1 MTTLNGSTLRRL
13 KQLKQTT
20 AVWEGDRR
28 SLPRFRE
35 YQSDS
40 NLIHLGDRIEE
51 EDHPQC
57 ILWVDGSMGMVRAM
71 DVVDGSVGQE
81 AFVRALLQAIERPQS
96 PAQPGLPQK
105 ILVCDRQLQF
115 YLRGVLQEL
124 DITVEHVE
132 NLPLVD
138 EIFANIIQHANITP
152 PSVPAS
158 QAADLYRQ
166 SDRLWRNA
174 PWNYLWDHEV
184 IEIELNRWDL
194 GSLYAIV
201 MGRLGLEQGVIFYRS
216 KESLVRFRQRL
227 ALEEAEDDLEETFLH
242 QDCLFNLFES
252 SESLSE
258 SEMRVIRSHG
268 WPTTQDNVHPIF
280 GTLHPLEGGRP
291 FLYEEEAIAL
301 TVATNALNQFLA
313 QHSGKLKAGKFVSLK
328 GTYSI
333 PTSPNQ
339 EGKSETVKVLVK
351 TLPDLAEE
359 LHSFAPEQEDDEDDE
374 PLIHEDLWPDKA
386 VFQLSEIPWS
396 LVTELRQTAPYR
408 YLADT
413 SFPQKGTAFS
423 GLLIQTS
430 RPKALELIKQIES
443 FGGIKGICF
452 NPAESF
458 FGESCDLGLI
468 VMGNDDLHLFG
479 EFHKDI
485 RELEQVRKNWNQR
498 CKTAK
503 GKCGV
508 LIAMGVTGASR
519 GNPEPRHI
527 LGYYEVELI
536 PAKDL
541 GLGTLRSE
549 PMFDFEF

>member
-28 SLPRFRE
+28 SLPKFRE
-35 YQSDS
+35 YQADS
-40 NLIHLGDRIEE
+40 NLIHIGNHIE

-71 DVVDGSVGQE
+71 DIVDGSVGQE

-124 DITVEHVE
+124 NITVEYIE
-132 NLPLVD
+132 KLPLVD
-138 EIFANIIQHANITP
+138 EIFANIIQHANTSP
-152 PSVPAS
+152 PTVPTA
-158 QAADLYRQ
+158 QATALYSQ
-166 SDRLWRNA
+166 SDLLWKNA

-194 GSLYAIV
+194 DSLYAIV

-227 ALEEAEDDLEETFLH
+227 AQEEEEDDLEETFLH

-258 SEMRVIRSHG
+258 GEMRMIRSHG
-268 WPTTQDNVHPIF
+268 WPTTHDKVHPIF

-301 TVATNALNQFLA
+301 TVATDALNQFLV
-313 QHSGKLKAGKFVSLK
+313 QYSSKLKAGKFIALK
-328 GTYSI
+328 GTYNIS
-333 PTSPNQ
+333 TAPNQ

-351 TLPDLAEE
+351 SLPDLAEE
-359 LHSFAPEQEDDEDDE
+359 LHSFTPDLDEDEEDE

-396 LVTELRQTAPYR
+396 TVIELRQTAPYR

-413 SFPQKGTAFS
+413 SFPQKGDSFS

-430 RPKALELIKQIES
+430 RPKAIDLIKQIEA

-468 VMGNDDLHLFG
+468 VMGNGDLHLFG
-479 EFHKDI
+479 EFQKNV

-508 LIAMGVTGASR
+508 IIAMGVTGASR

-527 LGYYEVELI
+527 LGYYEVQLI

-541 GLGTLRSE
+541 GLGVLRSE